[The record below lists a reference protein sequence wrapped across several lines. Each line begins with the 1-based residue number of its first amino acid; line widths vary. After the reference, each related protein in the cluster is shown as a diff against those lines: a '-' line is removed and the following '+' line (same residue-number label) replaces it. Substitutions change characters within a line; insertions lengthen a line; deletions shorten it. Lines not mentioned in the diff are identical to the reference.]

1 MLSNYLAECQID
13 ERDKV
18 NHRLFWEQ
26 IRLAGHLLEEPQ
38 MSSLDNIYMKM
49 APAIESASLAQLHSA
64 PPSGHE
70 QKQIGLEVAHEL
82 NNILTIIR
90 GYADRMLLKH
100 GDNPALR
107 PDLQLIAQ
115 NATRAIAVVRQST
128 PPRSAT
134 AGPVG

>member
-1 MLSNYLAECQID
+1 
-13 ERDKV
+13 
-18 NHRLFWEQ
+18 
-26 IRLAGHLLEEPQ
+26 
-38 MSSLDNIYMKM
+38 MKM
-49 APAIESASLAQLHSA
+49 APAIEPANLAQLHPA
-64 PPSGHE
+64 PPPGHE
-70 QKQIGLEVAHEL
+70 QKQIGREVAHEL

-128 PPRSAT
+128 PPCSAT